1 MSGPR
6 PRGAVAI
13 VGIGCRFP
21 GADDPSTFWDNLC
34 RGVESITV
42 FSDEELVAAGV
53 DPSLLR
59 DPSYVKAAPTLNNV
73 DRFDASFFGYSP
85 REAAIMDPQHRIF
98 LEVARDAF
106 EDAGYHPESSGG
118 VCGVFAGGGGV
129 VTSYLMAHRR
139 DRIFPGQTA
148 GIQHLGNDKDF
159 LSTRVSYKL
168 NLTGPSIT
176 VQTACS
182 TSLVAVHLARQSL
195 LRGECDLVIAG
206 AATIRIP
213 HVSGYPVEKG
223 NVHSA
228 DGHCRAFDA
237 AGEGTIFGSGVAAV
251 LLKNLDDALRD
262 GDHIYALIIGT
273 AVNNDGGEKLS
284 YAAPSVTGQARAM
297 LDALSDAE
305 VAPDTIGYVECHATG
320 TVVGDPLE
328 IQALTRAFRTATSRQ
343 GFCKVGSVKTNIGHP
358 EQAAGLAGLIKTAL
372 ALKHARIPPSL
383 HFVTPNPKIDF
394 ETSPFRVNTEL
405 VNWPAAE
412 HPRRAAVNSLGIGG
426 TNAFAV
432 LEEPPRR
439 AEPTPDDRACHV
451 LTLSAKSAAALRGYA
466 EGCRAF
472 LEAAVPDPESLADYC
487 YTTNV
492 SRSAFSH
499 RLALPASSL
508 EQLREGLA
516 TFAAKRPATLNGRGD
531 GARPRLAFLFTGQ
544 GSQFPGMARRLYDTH
559 PAFRRALDECDE
571 GLRPHLERPLRDVL
585 FPDEGE
591 SGALHETGWTQP
603 ALFAV
608 EYALATLLRSWG
620 LEPGAVMGHS
630 VGELAAACTA
640 GAFDLPD
647 ALRLVAERGKL
658 MQSLPKRGAMAVV
671 FAAEARVAAA
681 LRNAKTVAIAALNG
695 PENTVVS
702 GDRDELAEILRAFAR
717 DHIGTKPLT
726 VSHAFHSSLMEPIL
740 DRLEAVASTVRH
752 HAPRITLVSNVTGS
766 AFDGLGTAGYWR
778 AHARGAVRF
787 ADGITT
793 LRGLGYDV
801 FVEIG
806 PGSALLAMARQS
818 APETDL
824 TWLATLGRQ
833 KDDWRTIIESLS
845 ALYALGF
852 DIDWPRVHD
861 GAARRRVPFPTYP
874 YQRKRYWL
882 EDAAADG
889 GAAPPAPRPPGVES
903 AAGPRANHPLLGV
916 CVRSDGDAIEFEA
929 QYGVEQLPYLRD
941 HRVYDRP
948 VLPTA
953 VGLEAAIAAGR
964 AHFGDAAVQVE
975 AFIYHEPLIV
985 NPGGQPVRLVLR
997 SEGPGRAAFRLLG
1010 QDASANAGWR
1020 THMSGMLVRLMDAGA
1035 AAGDIVERFVPDAT
1049 RAACGNEIRPDDYY
1063 AAVSRIGLAYGPSFR
1078 GVAELRHGQ
1087 ASVVAK
1093 VRLPAGVSPAAYAL
1107 HPAFIDACLHVYFAA
1122 IGEVGNGAGPAH
1134 RGHDTYLPIGV
1145 ARFRVHRE
1153 HVIFGWS
1160 HAVVRN
1166 GDTRAETLVVDIAVY
1181 DRDGRLV
1188 ATLEGLSLRR
1198 LSRAAFGAAGD
1209 TALGGALYRVRWD
1222 EKPPEKD
1229 RPGTA
1234 PGRWLVFADRGG
1246 VGAAL
1251 AEALQHRGDE
1261 CELVPA
1267 DAPAIPPA
1275 AEDIRRLVEE
1285 TATAGGLPCRGVVYL
1300 RGVDAPSLPDMSA
1313 SAFDETEG
1321 VSLGGALFV
1330 TQAVVGARS
1339 SVFQPRVWFV
1349 TRNAQA
1355 AVPAATASVEP
1366 VQAAL
1371 WGFGRTVAL
1380 EHPVLWGGLVD
1391 LPASAASPRDDA
1403 GMIVAELLGS
1413 DREDQVAFRDGRRL
1427 VARLGRVAPGP
1438 RRTAARV
1445 VRDDATYLLTG
1456 GTGSLGLRAAR
1467 WLVEEQGARSVV
1479 LVSRRGADPH
1489 ARGVVAALTAHGATV
1504 DVVQGDVSVD
1514 TDVKRVIDDI
1524 RRHRPP
1530 LRGLIHCA
1538 GVVDDGIIGQLDW
1551 RKFARATA
1559 PKIRGGW
1566 LLHHHTRDVELD
1578 FFVLYS
1584 SLLSLTGSAGQAN
1597 YTAANAFLD
1606 ALATHRRQ
1614 RGLAATVVNWGPW
1627 ADAGMAA
1634 RAGERGAAAW
1644 RARGTRFIAPDE
1656 GVAVLGQLMRDG
1668 VEQTAVTFTDWATY
1682 LAQFL
1687 ESPPLYADLGGAPA
1701 AGASSTSV
1709 AARQHVEAQLREA
1722 PSEDRVAAVLDVV
1735 RRHVTE
1741 ELGFDECID
1750 PRLPLNEVGLDSL
1763 MAVNVANRL
1772 ERALG
1777 IAVPVAKLI
1786 RGPSLTE
1793 LVTELF
1799 PELVNG
1805 HAGDAPV
1812 RPEAPPPTMG
1822 PGPGVRASRPGV
1834 AAPLTHGDGW
1844 LVFPRP
1850 NPSAATRLFC
1860 FHYAGGGAATFRPW
1874 ADTLDPSIELVA
1886 VDPPGRGARVD
1897 EAPLRTLDAFMAEL
1911 IPRAAPYLDRPFAL
1925 FGHCL
1930 GALTALEAARRFVPL
1945 TRAPLAHLF
1954 VSGARPPHLLARE
1967 GPFEEQ
1973 LLRQLLTHPE
1983 FDPLRPSHEQPD
1995 DVLADVIRRF
2005 GIDASDGFLQNA
2017 ELRHLLLPAVR
2028 ADFAMAFNH
2037 RTTPM
2042 APWDAPLTC
2051 FIGLGDPYV
2060 SQEDALAWG
2069 RYTRVAFQ
2077 LRLRD
2082 TAHFLIVDDRDFI
2095 VETVS
2100 RELRDRAATTRSG

>member
-1 MSGPR
+1 VSGSR
-6 PRGAVAI
+6 PGRAVAI

-21 GADDPSTFWDNLC
+21 GADDPATFWDNLC
-34 RGVESITV
+34 RGVESITF
-42 FSDEELVAAGV
+42 FSEEELVTAGV
-53 DPSLLR
+53 DPALLR
-59 DPSYVKAAPTLNNV
+59 DPSYVKAAPMLNNV
-73 DRFDASFFGYSP
+73 DRFDAAFFGYSP
-85 REAAIMDPQHRIF
+85 REATIMDPQHRIF

-106 EDAGYHPESSGG
+106 EDAGYHPESYGG
-118 VCGVFAGGGGV
+118 VVGVFAGGGGV

-237 AGEGTIFGSGVAAV
+237 AGQGTIFGSGVAAV

-328 IQALTRAFRTATSRQ
+328 IQALTRAFRVETSGQ

-383 HFVTPNPKIDF
+383 HFVTPNPTIDF

-405 VNWPAAE
+405 VDWPAAE

-432 LEEPPRR
+432 LEEPPRL
-439 AEPTPDDRACHV
+439 AEPTIDDRAYHV
-451 LTLSAKSAAALRGYA
+451 LTLSAKSEAALSAYA
-466 EGCRAF
+466 ERCRSF
-472 LEAAVPDPESLADYC
+472 LDAAVPGSLADYC

-492 SRSAFSH
+492 SRSAFAH

-508 EQLREGLA
+508 EQVRDGLA
-516 TFAAKRPATLNGRGD
+516 TFAAKRTATKNGRRGG
-531 GARPRLAFLFTGQ
+531 GARRVAFLFTGQ
-544 GSQFPGMARRLYDTH
+544 GSQYPGMARRLYDAH

-585 FPDEGE
+585 FPYDGE
-591 SGALHETGWTQP
+591 AGAIHETGWTQP

-620 LEPGAVMGHS
+620 IEPGAVIGHS

-647 ALRLVAERGKL
+647 ALRLVAERGQL
-658 MQSLPKRGAMAVV
+658 MQSLPKQGAMAVV
-671 FAAEARVAAA
+671 FATEARVRAA
-681 LRNAKTVAIAALNG
+681 LRSAKTVAVAALNG

-702 GDRDELAEILRAFAR
+702 GDRDELAEVLHALAR
-717 DHIGTKPLT
+717 DHIGSKTLA
-726 VSHAFHSSLMEPIL
+726 VSHAFHSPLMEPIL
-740 DRLEAVASTVRH
+740 DRLEAVASDVRH
-752 HAPRITLVSNVTGS
+752 HAPRITLISNVTGR
-766 AFDGLGTAGYWR
+766 AFDGPGSARYWR
-778 AHARGAVRF
+778 EHARGAVRF

-793 LRGLGYDV
+793 LRELGYDV
-801 FVEIG
+801 FIEIG
-806 PGSALLAMARQS
+806 PGRALLGMARQS

-833 KDDWRTIIESLS
+833 KDDWRTISESIA

-852 DIDWPRVHD
+852 NVDWPRVHD

-882 EDAAADG
+882 DEAAGDE
-889 GAAPPAPRPPGVES
+889 GAAPGDAGSPRTES
-903 AAGPRANHPLLGV
+903 VAIPRADHPLLGV
-916 CVRSDGDAIEFEA
+916 CVRSDGDAIEFES

-941 HRVYDRP
+941 HRVYGRP

-975 AFIYHEPLIV
+975 EFVYHEPLIV
-985 NPGGQPVRLVLR
+985 NHGGQHVRLVLR
-997 SEGPGRAAFRLLG
+997 VDGAERAAFRLLG
-1010 QDASANAGWR
+1010 KGAGANAAWR
-1020 THMSGMLVRLMDAGA
+1020 THMSGMLVRVRDAGA
-1035 AAGDIVERFVPDAT
+1035 AAGETAERFVPDAT
-1049 RAACGNEIRPDDYY
+1049 RAVCASEIRPDDYY
-1063 AAVSRIGLAYGPSFR
+1063 AAVSRIGLEYGPSFR
-1078 GVAELRHGQ
+1078 GVAELRYGQ

-1093 VRLPAGVSPAAYAL
+1093 VRLPAGISLAAYAL
-1107 HPAFIDACLHVYFAA
+1107 HPSFVDACLHVYFAA
-1122 IGEVGNGAGPAH
+1122 IGEVGNGARPSD
-1134 RGHDTYLPIGV
+1134 RGNDTYLPIGV

-1153 HVIFGWS
+1153 HVSFGWS

-1166 GDTRAETLVVDIAVY
+1166 GDTRAETVVVDIRVY
-1181 DRDGRLV
+1181 DGDGRPV

-1198 LSRAAFGAAGD
+1198 LSRTALGAARD

-1222 EKPPEKD
+1222 EKPPGKNPQGAA
-1229 RPGTA
+1229 R
-1234 PGRWLVFADRGG
+1234 GRWLVFADRGG

-1251 AEALQHRGDE
+1251 AEVLENHGDG
-1261 CELVPA
+1261 CELVFS
-1267 DAPAIPPA
+1267 DALGIPPV
-1275 AEDIRRLVEE
+1275 AEDIRRVVEE

-1300 RGVDAPSLPDMSA
+1300 WGLDSPSLLDMSA
-1313 SAFDETEG
+1313 VAFEETEA

-1339 SVFQPRVWFV
+1339 SMFEPRVWFA

-1355 AVPAATASVEP
+1355 AGPSVTAPIEAM
-1366 VQAAL
+1366 QAAL

-1380 EHPVLWGGLVD
+1380 EHPALWGGLID
-1391 LPASAASPRDDA
+1391 LAASAASPRDDA
-1403 GMIVAELLGS
+1403 GMIAGELLGS

-1427 VARLGRVAPGP
+1427 VARLGRVAPGH
-1438 RRTAARV
+1438 RRTPSRV
-1445 VRDDATYLLTG
+1445 VRDDATYLVTG
-1456 GTGSLGLRAAR
+1456 GTGSLGLRVAR

-1479 LVSRRGADPH
+1479 LVGRRGADGH
-1489 ARGVVAALTAHGATV
+1489 ARGVVGALTARGATV
-1504 DVVQGDVSVD
+1504 DVVKADVSVGA
-1514 TDVKRVIDDI
+1514 DVKRVIDEI
-1524 RRHRPP
+1524 RRLRPA

-1551 RKFARATA
+1551 QKFARATA
-1559 PKIRGGW
+1559 PKIRGAW
-1566 LLHHHTRDVELD
+1566 LLHQHTRDVELD

-1606 ALATHRRQ
+1606 ALAAHRRQ
-1614 RGLAATVVNWGPW
+1614 LGLSAMVVNWGPW
-1627 ADAGMAA
+1627 ADAGMAT
-1634 RAGERGAAAW
+1634 RTGERGAATW
-1644 RARGTRFIAPDE
+1644 RARGTRFLAPDE
-1656 GVAVLGQLMRDG
+1656 GVAVLGQLMGDG
-1668 VEQTAVTFTDWATY
+1668 VEQAAVTFTDWATY
-1682 LAQFL
+1682 LTQFL
-1687 ESPPLYADLGGAPA
+1687 EVPPLYADLGRAPA
-1701 AGASSTSV
+1701 AGASSASV
-1709 AARQHVEAQLREA
+1709 APRQNVEAQLREA
-1722 PSEDRVAAVLDVV
+1722 PSEDRVAAVLAVV

-1741 ELGFDECID
+1741 ELGFDESID
-1750 PRLPLNEVGLDSL
+1750 PGVPLNEVGLDSL

-1786 RGPSLTE
+1786 RGPSMTE

-1799 PELVNG
+1799 PDLVNG
-1805 HAGDAPV
+1805 HDGDARV
-1812 RPEAPPPTMG
+1812 LPEEPPP
-1822 PGPGVRASRPGV
+1822 PIAPEPGVEGSRPGV
-1834 AAPLTHGDGW
+1834 AASITVGDGW

-1897 EAPLRTLDAFMAEL
+1897 ESPLRTFDEFMAEL
-1911 IPRAAPYLDRPFAL
+1911 IPRVEPYLDRPFAL

-1930 GALTALEAARRFVPL
+1930 GALTALEAAHRFVPL
-1945 TRAPLAHLF
+1945 ARAPLVHLF
-1954 VSGARPPHLLARE
+1954 VSGARPPHRLAHE
-1967 GPFEEQ
+1967 GRFEEQ
-1973 LLRQLLTHPE
+1973 LVRQLLTHPE

-1995 DVLADVIRRF
+1995 DVFAEVIRHF

-2037 RTTPM
+2037 RTTPLP
-2042 APWDAPLTC
+2042 PWDAPLTC

-2060 SQEDALAWG
+2060 SQEDALGWG

-2077 LRLRD
+2077 LRLRE

-2095 VETVS
+2095 VDTVS
-2100 RELRDRAATTRSG
+2100 RELRDGAAMTRGG